1 MTKSPQ
7 MTQTQSFDESKV
19 WGVSSYEDT
28 DGKQRAVP
36 ISYRR
41 INQSRRA
48 ARRVFA
54 TFDITADSVMLLISL
69 AQEAA
74 AFFALE
80 QAAGDVGAVYANVD
94 LLPREAFR
102 LASYVKQFEVSLI
115 AGIDLAVVQALD
127 ERSELELLRGHP
139 VLARPD
145 ALGLLRKRGFAAYA
159 FTPVGPLTA
168 VECQRA
174 AGMHIDA
181 STRPTIV
188 EGKLTITV
196 DPERLPIA
204 TGRVGTLNL
213 EACPCGNPDPRF
225 VPSETVLLR

>member
-1 MTKSPQ
+1 

-19 WGVSSYEDT
+19 WGFSSYEDAG
-28 DGKQRAVP
+28 GKQRAVP

-41 INQSRRA
+41 INQSRLA
-48 ARRVFA
+48 AKRVLT
-54 TFDITADSVMLLISL
+54 TFDIAADSVMLLISL

-80 QAAGDVGAVYANVD
+80 EAAGDVGAVYANVD

-102 LASYVKQFEVSLI
+102 LASYIKQFEVSLI
-115 AGIDLAVVQALD
+115 AGMDLPLVQAFE

-145 ALGLLRKRGFAAYA
+145 ALGPLRQRGFAAYA
-159 FTPVGPLTA
+159 FIPVGPLTA
-168 VECQRA
+168 LECPRA
-174 AGMHIDA
+174 AGVHIDA

-188 EGKLTITV
+188 EGQLTLMV

-204 TGRVGTLNL
+204 TGRAGTLNV

-225 VPSETVLLR
+225 VPSEAVVLR